1 MAESAQ
7 AQTLPAARPLSVRGL
22 LAAYWFPFGVGG
34 IVAVVGAF
42 LVHQL
47 TAWPPHEDE
56 TLALFVGRDSLFGVV
71 EHVTRDRGGAPLH
84 FLLAW
89 GVAHLGGGLGALRVV
104 SVVFAL
110 GSLPLVALL
119 GRRLAGRVQ
128 GLVAT
133 ALVAASW
140 LFLFHAIYGR
150 MYSLFLFLAT
160 ASLLLLLRAL
170 ERESRGWVWWA
181 AAILLAVA
189 AHPYGALVLAG
200 QGLYVLVA
208 RRDRL
213 RESAIAFGAVVVAGI
228 PFWITDFVLAG
239 RFDVGVGGGGE
250 RLGGLGSVAS
260 YLWHAAG
267 DATAGWAPALTVVL
281 VLGAIGLE
289 RASHTTRLLALAT
302 IAAPL
307 AAFLLA
313 RVGSS
318 ASPESRHLIFVVPL
332 LAVLVAIGVRAL
344 AGPAPLVAIGVV
356 ATLLVAE
363 VAWAWHRTPP
373 LFTWEPD
380 ARQAARAEASA
391 YLAATSRPD
400 DVLFGYDPLF
410 LGAWERDGGF
420 ARVVVPRADP
430 RLAVRTLE
438 RQPEPLGRGVWVL
451 DASDTNNA
459 ARALEIELL
468 PPEPAEAFVTRRF
481 GPFLVVRTSEPTGTP
496 RRFLQ
501 RTVQVERTGRVL
513 GLGDPDVN
521 LQTAERAL
529 RLLSDR

>member
-1 MAESAQ
+1 MTESVHAES
-7 AQTLPAARPLSVRGL
+7 LSPGRPVSVRAL
-22 LAAYWFPFGVGG
+22 LATHWFWLGVWA
-34 IVAVVGAF
+34 IVIAVGAF
-42 LVHQL
+42 LGHQL
-47 TAWPPHEDE
+47 LAWPPHEDE

-71 EHVTRDRGGAPLH
+71 EQVTRERGGAPLH
-84 FLLAW
+84 FVLAW
-89 GVAHLGGGLGALRVV
+89 CVAHLGGGLGSLRLV
-104 SVVFAL
+104 SVLFAL

-119 GRRLAGRVQ
+119 GRRLAGRLE

-133 ALVAASW
+133 AVVGASW
-140 LFLFHAIYGR
+140 LFLFHAVYGR
-150 MYSLFLFLAT
+150 MYSLFLFLGT

-170 ERESRGWVWWA
+170 DRGGLAWVWWGVVV
-181 AAILLAVA
+181 LLAIA

-200 QGLYVLVA
+200 QGLFVLVA

-213 RESAIAFGAVVVAGI
+213 RVAAVAFGAVLVGGI

-250 RLGGLGSVAS
+250 RLGGIGSVAS
-260 YLWHAAG
+260 YLWHATG
-267 DATAGWAPALTVVL
+267 DATAGWAPALGVVL
-281 VLGAIGLE
+281 VLAAIGLE
-289 RASHTTRLLALAT
+289 RASRETQLLALAT
-302 IAAPL
+302 AAVPV

-318 ASPESRHLIFVVPL
+318 ASPESRHLIFVVPV
-332 LAVLVAIGVRAL
+332 LALLVAIGARGL
-344 AGPAPLVAIGVV
+344 AGVAPIAAAGVVVAI
-356 ATLLVAE
+356 LVAE

-391 YLAATSRPD
+391 YLAQTSRRD

-420 ARVVVPRADP
+420 ARLVVPRADAD
-430 RLAVRTLE
+430 LAARTL
-438 RQPEPLGRGVWVL
+438 RRNEPLGRGVWVL

-459 ARALEIELL
+459 ARALEIALL
-468 PPEPAEAFVTRRF
+468 SPEPADAFVTRRF
-481 GPFLVVRTSEPTGTP
+481 GPFLVIRTIAPTGDA
-496 RRFLQ
+496 RQFLR
-501 RTVQVERTGRVL
+501 RTVQVQRTGRL
-513 GLGDPDVN
+513 LELGDPDVN